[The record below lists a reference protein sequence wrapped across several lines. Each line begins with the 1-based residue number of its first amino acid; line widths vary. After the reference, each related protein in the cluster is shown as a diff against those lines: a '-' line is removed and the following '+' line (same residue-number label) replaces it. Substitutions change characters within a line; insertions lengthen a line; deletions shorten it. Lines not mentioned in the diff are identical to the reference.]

1 MFSLTWEIEE
11 LRSINTKGCR
21 IHEDL
26 LICVNLCT
34 STLFQQNNI
43 AYKVTSISQRLLQFA
58 KRITYFKRTPATHV
72 FVFMISPE
80 QRDRKPYA
88 IPVQCV
94 PYSSLKEGDI
104 LTLVSALC
112 KKMKSYNMVIINC
125 IMGILF
131 LIHS

>member
-11 LRSINTKGCR
+11 LKNINTEGHK

-26 LICVNLCT
+26 LVCVNFCT
-34 STLFQQNNI
+34 PTLFQQNNV
-43 AYKVTSISQRLLQFA
+43 AGKVTSICQRLLQFT

-94 PYSSLKEGDI
+94 PYSGLKEGDI
-104 LTLVSALC
+104 RTLVSALC
-112 KKMKSYNMVIINC
+112 KKMKSFNMKVS
-125 IMGILF
+125 GKY
-131 LIHS
+131 